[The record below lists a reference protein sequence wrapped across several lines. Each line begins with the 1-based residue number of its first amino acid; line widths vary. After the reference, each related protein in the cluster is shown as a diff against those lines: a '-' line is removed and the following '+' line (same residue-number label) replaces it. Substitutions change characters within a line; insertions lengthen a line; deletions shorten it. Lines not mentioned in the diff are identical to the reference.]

1 MGGDPGEQQVGRKE
15 VRCKRRKVNVKMF
28 HQGHYW
34 GAPLR
39 PSGEG
44 AEGLLATS
52 SQREEGEFP
61 CSLREYVSSPQREE
75 GDSPCSLREY
85 VRCQGSSEF
94 SSLSEGQ
101 LIHHGPRSSVFL
113 LASLSF
119 GVEVSSG
126 TSSRA
131 PSGCPP
137 KAAHLSMQREHFLY
151 QAPVLLIQVDMG
163 YVGEK

>member
-52 SQREEGEFP
+52 PQREEGEF
-61 CSLREYVSSPQREE
+61 
-75 GDSPCSLREY
+75 PCSLREY